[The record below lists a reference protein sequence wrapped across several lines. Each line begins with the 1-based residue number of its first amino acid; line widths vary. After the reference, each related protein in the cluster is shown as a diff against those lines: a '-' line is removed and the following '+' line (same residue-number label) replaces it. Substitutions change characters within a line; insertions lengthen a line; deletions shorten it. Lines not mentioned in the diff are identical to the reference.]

1 MFTHSTSSSKCLF
14 AEVFLWRELLIRIL
28 WPNSVFKFGSLNAST
43 VGARLARNVQIVL
56 FSHFST
62 ACGFS
67 ILIIHRGSLSVILN
81 KKKSEVLTFLSRDSM
96 TMWFSNDNAWMGAS
110 CSIESPRLQ
119 RRWFF
124 HIFSTCKQLKTRPAL
139 CLWQFVFRMFSVE
152 SAKLTQYFVKKICEG
167 DMEGGKGGA

>member
-1 MFTHSTSSSKCLF
+1 MNEMMLEWQGWKPLHPCL
-14 AEVFLWRELLIRIL
+14 VPVKWPRNDTFLIPASFRDGLDENEWDGVDNFPYRE
-28 WPNSVFKFGSLNAST
+28 
-43 VGARLARNVQIVL
+43 
-56 FSHFST
+56 
-62 ACGFS
+62 
-67 ILIIHRGSLSVILN
+67 SLSVILN

-139 CLWQFVFRMFSVE
+139 CLWQFVFRMISVE

-167 DMEGGKGGA
+167 DMEGGKGGLSLILWLC